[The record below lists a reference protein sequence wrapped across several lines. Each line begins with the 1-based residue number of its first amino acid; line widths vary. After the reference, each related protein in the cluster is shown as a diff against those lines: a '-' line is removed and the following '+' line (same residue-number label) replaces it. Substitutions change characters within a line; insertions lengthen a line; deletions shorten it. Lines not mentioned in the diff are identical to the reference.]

1 MMRIFPIFLLLV
13 SHAAI
18 ASSTLSSAEETAA
31 FEASGFTLKGN
42 EWRSAC
48 EDPGTPSYTPGKIE
62 QVLDLNGDGYP
73 EALITEGGTFCYGH
87 TGVGFSLVSK
97 QPDGTWKLVNSGI
110 GIVSFLNTSADG
122 WPDIEIGGPGFCF
135 PVERWNGKEYV
146 LHRHEYDGKPCR
158 Q

>member
-1 MMRIFPIFLLLV
+1 MRNLPIVLV
-13 SHAAI
+13 FVGYPAI
-18 ASSTLSSAEETAA
+18 ASPTLSDADEKAA
-31 FEASGFTLKGN
+31 FEAAGFTLKGN

-48 EDPGTPSYTPGKIE
+48 EDPGTPSYTPGMIE
-62 QVLDLNGDGYP
+62 QVLDLNGDGHP

-97 QPDGTWKLVNSGI
+97 QPDGSWKLINSGI
-110 GIVSFLNTSADG
+110 GIARFLNASADG

-146 LHRHEYDGKPCR
+146 LHRHEYDGRPCR